1 MTQKAQKEIKFK
13 YIWLKVHQLI
23 LKNRI
28 SFLRMPK
35 KEKKKKKEKP
45 DEIVDIVEI
54 ILEFDK

>member
-1 MTQKAQKEIKFK
+1 M
-13 YIWLKVHQLI
+13 HQLI